1 MKEFK
6 IWFKDHV
13 AESNVPNDDIKKL
26 AAGPIFTVMTYQ
38 AYDIN
43 GYIFYTVQ
51 QDKKRIYQN
60 SGVRIDA
67 YDNNMQKAPYYGQ
80 IEEIWEL
87 NYLEFKVAL
96 FKCRWVQGTQGVT
109 RDKNGF
115 VSVDLGNVG
124 YKIKPFVLAKDVLQ
138 VFYVPD
144 KVRTMRHIILP
155 GKRRIV
161 GVQNAVDE
169 EFNQFDEIPPFA
181 SCELSRL
188 TANDKTPY
196 LRTDHNEK
204 ICVRSKSGY
213 GRGLARG
220 RGRGRKEI

>member
-1 MKEFK
+1 
-6 IWFKDHV
+6 
-13 AESNVPNDDIKKL
+13 
-26 AAGPIFTVMTYQ
+26 
-38 AYDIN
+38 
-43 GYIFYTVQ
+43 
-51 QDKKRIYQN
+51 
-60 SGVRIDA
+60 
-67 YDNNMQKAPYYGQ
+67 MQKAPYYGQ
-80 IEEIWEL
+80 IEKIWEL

-96 FKCRWVQGTQGVT
+96 FKCRWVQGSQGVT

-115 VSVDLGNVG
+115 VSVDLRNVG
-124 YKIKPFVLAKDVLQ
+124 YKTEPFVLAKDVLQ

-144 KVRTMRHIILP
+144 TVRMTWHIVLS

-161 GVQNAVDE
+161 GVHNAVDEE

-181 SCELSRL
+181 TCELSRL

-204 ICVRSKSGY
+204 IYVRSKSGY

-220 RGRGRKEI
+220 RGRGRKGI

>member
-1 MKEFK
+1 MA
-6 IWFKDHV
+6 I
-13 AESNVPNDDIKKL
+13 SNVPNDDIKKL

-38 AYDIN
+38 DYDIN
-43 GYIFYTVQ
+43 RYTFYTVQ
-51 QDKKRIYQN
+51 QDKKSIYQN

-96 FKCRWVQGTQGVT
+96 FKCRWVQGSQGVT

-115 VSVDLGNVG
+115 VSVDLRNVG
-124 YKIKPFVLAKDVLQ
+124 YKTEPFVLAKDVLQ

-144 KVRTMRHIILP
+144 TVRTTRHIVISC
-155 GKRRIV
+155 KRRIV
-161 GVQNAVDE
+161 GVHNAVDEE
-169 EFNQFDEIPPFA
+169 EFNQFDEIPPFVT
-181 SCELSRL
+181 CELPRL
-188 TANDKTPY
+188 NANDKTPY

-204 ICVRSKSGY
+204 ICVRSNSG
-213 GRGLARG
+213 RG
-220 RGRGRKEI
+220 RGRGCGHGCGCKET